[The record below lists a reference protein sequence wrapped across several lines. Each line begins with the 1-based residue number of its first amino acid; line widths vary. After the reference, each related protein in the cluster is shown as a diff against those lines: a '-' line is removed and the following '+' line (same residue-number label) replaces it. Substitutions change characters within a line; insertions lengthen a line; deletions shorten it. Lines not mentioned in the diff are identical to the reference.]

1 MKRRRVLH
9 RAHSRVAKTSLH
21 LRESRG
27 VCRDAPYYSLP
38 TTPCG
43 RSHAIAEVHWNDQ
56 EDTAHLSYWLT
67 LPPRQQRESVHLSF
81 TLQELADCST
91 DLSVRVQL
99 MRRIQEALTPWLS
112 PREEQDF

>member
-1 MKRRRVLH
+1 MAESQDRQEMIGTGKRWV
-9 RAHSRVAKTSLH
+9 
-21 LRESRG
+21 EQM
-27 VCRDAPYYSLP
+27 
-38 TTPCG
+38 CG

-56 EDTAHLSYWLT
+56 ENTAHLSYWLT
-67 LPPRQQRESVHLSF
+67 LPPRKQRESVHLSF